1 MEITLFLQG
10 ISIKPL
16 VRFLQINLQEEKDL
30 KLVEEI
36 NTHVSYSYFYNLS
49 SSWKLGFMQ
58 GWINDRLKG
67 KVM

>member
-1 MEITLFLQG
+1 MEITFFLQG

-49 SSWKLGFMQ
+49 SSWKLRFTQ